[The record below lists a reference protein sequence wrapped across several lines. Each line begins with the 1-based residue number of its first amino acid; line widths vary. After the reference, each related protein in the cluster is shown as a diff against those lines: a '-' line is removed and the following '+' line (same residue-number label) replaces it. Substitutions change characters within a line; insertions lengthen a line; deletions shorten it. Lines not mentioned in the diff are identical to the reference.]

1 MWGHANAAARGR
13 VAERGRVA
21 AGSSGPALTAAN
33 ADAGAA
39 LAVQA
44 QQTMQRNQL
53 QQID

>member
-1 MWGHANAAARGR
+1 MQQHAGGFF
-13 VAERGRVA
+13 ERGRV
-21 AGSSGPALTAAN
+21 
-33 ADAGAA
+33 AA